1 MRYRR
6 RFQQTIE
13 NLNAGQPFT
22 LRLSGVQGLVT
33 SISLMIRD
41 LTTSVYNPLPIKSVD
56 LLSPAG
62 ESLLGGT
69 YTDAAAVYNNLI
81 FGAQQEI
88 HYGGS
93 QLDLY
98 VCRVPLSGANTA
110 HAERRGHVESY
121 VVMSGS
127 HQLRFI
133 PQLNTGALQV
143 TVIYYC
149 VGMLSIQNG
158 QISTTVS

>member
-1 MRYRR
+1 M
-6 RFQQTIE
+6 
-13 NLNAGQPFT
+13 
-22 LRLSGVQGLVT
+22 
-33 SISLMIRD
+33 SLMIRD
-41 LTTSVYNPLPIKSVD
+41 LTSSVYNPLPIKAVD

-69 YTDAAAVYNNLI
+69 YTDAIYNNLI

-88 HYGGS
+88 HFGGT
-93 QLDLY
+93 QLDQY
-98 VCRVPLSGANTA
+98 VWRIPLSGANTA

-121 VVMSGS
+121 VVMNGS

-133 PQLNTGALQV
+133 PQLSTGALQV
-143 TVIYYC
+143 TVIYYA
-149 VGMLSIQNG
+149 VGMMTIQNG